1 MTLREVRLYAG
12 ERVDDLQFHGMRII
26 QRADAFRFGTDA
38 VLLADF
44 AQPRSREAAVDLG
57 TGTGAI
63 ALLMAM
69 HHPNITVDAVE
80 LQPDIADMAWRSA
93 YLNELD
99 ERVRVHH
106 MDMRDA
112 PRLLG
117 QEKFSLV
124 VCNPPYGR
132 DGGALVNDN
141 PALRTAR
148 HEGGLTPDAV
158 AETAFR
164 LLRYGGRFAVV
175 FPAQRAYEM
184 MRAMDDH
191 HLAPKRVR
199 TVHAMAGRAP
209 KLILIDAIK
218 GGGSQLHWQDPLILA
233 EADGSPT
240 AEWKRIFESY

>member
-1 MTLREVRLYAG
+1 MREVRLYAG
-12 ERVDDLQFHGMRII
+12 ERIDDLQFHGMRII

-44 AQPRSREAAVDLG
+44 AQPKSRETAADLG

-93 YLNELD
+93 YLNGMD

-117 QEKFSLV
+117 HEKYTLV

-132 DGGALVNDN
+132 DGSAMVNDN
-141 PALRTAR
+141 AQLRTAR
-148 HEGGLTPDAV
+148 HEGGLTPEMV
-158 AETAFR
+158 CETAFK
-164 LLRYGGRFAVV
+164 LLKYGGRFAVV

-184 MRAMDDH
+184 MRAMDANR
-191 HLAPKRVR
+191 LAPKRIR
-199 TVHAMAGRAP
+199 TVHAVAGRAP

-233 EADGSPT
+233 NDDGTPT

>member
-1 MTLREVRLYAG
+1 MRDVRLYPG
-12 ERVDDLQFHGMRII
+12 ERIDDLQFHGMKII

-44 AQPRSREAAVDLG
+44 AQPKSRESAVDLG

-63 ALLMAM
+63 AFLMAM

-80 LQPDIADMAWRSA
+80 IQPDIADMAFRSA
-93 YLNELD
+93 YLNEMD
-99 ERVRVHH
+99 DRVRVHN

-112 PRLLG
+112 PSQLG

-132 DGGALVNDN
+132 DGSAVINDN
-141 PALRTAR
+141 KQLRTAR
-148 HEGGLTPDAV
+148 HEGGLTPDMVCDA
-158 AETAFR
+158 AFR

-191 HLAPKRVR
+191 RLAPKRIR
-199 TVHAMAGRAP
+199 TVHAVAGRAP

-233 EADGSPT
+233 NDDGTPT